1 MAFKFPKIK
10 KLPRLVGC
18 HLRDNK
24 YAQYQSAFYLFFC
37 LKLRWNSPNVKLR
50 TLNCWTDI
58 ETFDYKQLRRTQHVP
73 GDNTLVR
80 PLWRVIW
87 WRLPK
92 FLVFIL
98 QIYLHK
104 QIKFCVWRSSLQL
117 CKIENNPDNNNK
129 LVKNDT
135 IMYDALYKRIS
146 NRHWKGW
153 YYVVIF
159 TVQEFVVK

>member
-98 QIYLHK
+98 QIYLHWWK
-104 QIKFCVWRSSLQL
+104 ITHRRLFICTVFNRKIYWRQFNDHSKFQ
-117 CKIENNPDNNNK
+117 
-129 LVKNDT
+129 
-135 IMYDALYKRIS
+135 YIS
-146 NRHWKGW
+146 MIGF
-153 YYVVIF
+153 Y
-159 TVQEFVVK
+159 